1 MDQVSLP
8 QNPQRIF
15 VETLDK
21 DRVSVVDI
29 GVGAEEEIEMIIIV
43 MITGI
48 DTDGGRETEVQ
59 FIKIGEIRLVVM
71 MTGEQALAMTQLW
84 SEDYHSMWLSN
95 M

>member
-71 MTGEQALAMTQLW
+71 MTGEQALAMTQL
-84 SEDYHSMWLSN
+84 
-95 M
+95 

>member
-1 MDQVSLP
+1 MDQVSFP

-71 MTGEQALAMTQLW
+71 MTGEQALAMTQL
-84 SEDYHSMWLSN
+84 
-95 M
+95 

>member
-21 DRVSVVDI
+21 DRVSVIDI

-71 MTGEQALAMTQLW
+71 MTGEQALAMTQL
-84 SEDYHSMWLSN
+84 
-95 M
+95 